1 LFIIPIIP
9 SRNLNESL
17 KSLGVEEFEEFERF
31 ERFEKF
37 GVPINRALHFVPI

>member
-1 LFIIPIIP
+1 
-9 SRNLNESL
+9 
-17 KSLGVEEFEEFERF
+17 LGVEEFEEFERF